1 MSATSVTDCDG
12 TVIPVSLSDEI
23 SSAITS
29 WAGVAEQYESRT
41 ETTLAILGQYFLT
54 RNQFLSYDSEV
65 KYYISKGLP
74 ERDRIILSESS
85 IFLNERNKTSEKK
98 RLADARTQIKKKI
111 LKIFNRLLIELFPSF
126 LNPRVDPTRAEP
138 TRPDPTR
145 AARTRL
151 ERTSIES
158 TDNDTIPSPAN
169 NETDD
174 EITTACDEA
183 DDPADEELLSNL
195 NMGGLTISEP
205 RVNLNPQFNRARY
218 GNATASLPQGIFV
231 YNSQIPIFFLCNTT
245 PYHI

>member
-23 SSAITS
+23 SSAITD

-41 ETTLAILGQYFLT
+41 EMTLEILGQYFLT
-54 RNQFLSYDSEV
+54 RNQFLSYDTEI

-74 ERDRIILSESS
+74 ERDRIVLSESAV
-85 IFLNERNKTSEKK
+85 FLNERNKTEEKK

-126 LNPRVDPTRAEP
+126 LNPRVDPTRADP
-138 TRPDPTR
+138 TRPEPTR
-145 AARTRL
+145 AARTRA
-151 ERTSIES
+151 ERTSVES
-158 TDNDTIPSPAN
+158 TDSDTIPSPAN
-169 NETDD
+169 N
-174 EITTACDEA
+174 EA

-195 NMGGLTISEP
+195 ELGCLTISEP

-218 GNATASLPQGIFV
+218 GNATASLPQGNFV